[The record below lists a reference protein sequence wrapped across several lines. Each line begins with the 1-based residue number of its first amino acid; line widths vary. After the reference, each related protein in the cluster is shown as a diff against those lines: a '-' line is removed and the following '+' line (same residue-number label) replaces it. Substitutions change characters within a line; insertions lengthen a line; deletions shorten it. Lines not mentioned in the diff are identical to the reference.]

1 MRGFLDIERRLDAL
15 VENQSKTLDF
25 TVDGNNWTIQSNT
38 ESLILLKD
46 RTEFPYKTIVTA
58 IYNDGKYLVEY
69 EPSFKDIYEFLSV
82 SLLINSASID
92 EIKKDINTT
101 IAESTQLRIKDRLKL
116 PILKDEILAFRCIT
130 TDYRTSAR
138 ITIREFRICFNE
150 DTDE

>member
-1 MRGFLDIERRLDAL
+1 MMRGFLDIERRLDAL

-101 IAESTQLRIKDRLKL
+101 IAECTQSHIKDRLKL
-116 PILKDEILAFRCIT
+116 PILKDKILAFRCIT
-130 TDYRTSAR
+130 MHYKTSAH
-138 ITIREFRICFNE
+138 ITIREFRICFN
-150 DTDE
+150 